1 MQKHANESVSLQRKS
16 MKTERGRS
24 STLLTEKIRYATFDQ
39 MISGF
44 NTDVQH
50 EGNVYHVQ
58 TEDCGVDHA
67 VFESLVYVGGTI
79 VAKKRTPYSE
89 QLSTG
94 ATEDAIASLL
104 KRQHQVMIAAIKAG
118 RIDDLIHHS
127 KRQHAGKTQ
136 LLGSLPPDAP
146 VAPIQSNHA
155 PLTNEIKPAVR
166 DQAEPTPPTDSDVS
180 ETSRRVASWAPKN
193 DSKKEPA
200 GRRSAGLDLDQVV
213 SDYLSRSAQQQKM
226 ELKVLTP
233 EVFTAGK
240 SVGLRVLVS
249 CGGKAESDAVVTI
262 KVIGTAFK
270 PKVYIGRSATD
281 GVASFNLAIP
291 AFTAGTAAIVIESQ
305 SKRGRG
311 EVKQL
316 IRRS

>member
-1 MQKHANESVSLQRKS
+1 MLL
-16 MKTERGRS
+16 S
-24 STLLTEKIRYATFDQ
+24 SK

-50 EGNVYHVQ
+50 EGHVYHVQ
-58 TEDCGVDHA
+58 TEDCGVDNLA
-67 VFESLVYVGGTI
+67 FESLVYVGGTV

-89 QLSTG
+89 QLGPG
-94 ATEDAIASLL
+94 APDEVIASLL
-104 KRQHQVMIAAIKAG
+104 KRQHHVMIAAIKAG
-118 RIDDLIHHS
+118 RIEDLIRHS
-127 KRQHAGKTQ
+127 AKEQTGKTQ
-136 LLGSLPPDAP
+136 GLGSITPAAP
-146 VAPIQSNHA
+146 GLVAQNSPA
-155 PLTNEIKPAVR
+155 NEKKPAVKDEAR
-166 DQAEPTPPTDSDVS
+166 PEPLNGSSAAEINRAAS
-180 ETSRRVASWAPKN
+180 SRAPEQNSSKASARP
-193 DSKKEPA
+193 
-200 GRRSAGLDLDQVV
+200 RSAGLDLDQVV
-213 SDYLSRSAQQQKM
+213 SDYLTRNAQQQKF

-270 PKVYIGRSATD
+270 PQVYIGRSAMD
-281 GVASFNLAIP
+281 GVASFSLAIP
-291 AFTAGTAAIVIESQ
+291 AFTAGTAAIVIEGQ

-311 EVKQL
+311 DVKQL

>member
-1 MQKHANESVSLQRKS
+1 MLL
-16 MKTERGRS
+16 
-24 STLLTEKIRYATFDQ
+24 STV

-50 EGNVYHVQ
+50 EGHVYHVQ
-58 TEDCGVDHA
+58 TEDCGLDNPA
-67 VFESLVYVGGTI
+67 FESLVYIGGTI
-79 VAKKRTPYSE
+79 VAKKRTPYSA

-118 RIDDLIHHS
+118 RIEDLIHHTA
-127 KRQHAGKTQ
+127 KQQTGKTQ
-136 LLGSLPPDAP
+136 LLGSLGPEAPP
-146 VAPIQSNHA
+146 APIHA
-155 PLTNEIKPAVR
+155 NQVPFANEKKPAVR
-166 DQAEPTPPTDSDVS
+166 DQTDSALPMEGAIIETSQPTAVS
-180 ETSRRVASWAPKN
+180 EHKHN
-193 DSKKEPA
+193 SKKEP
-200 GRRSAGLDLDQVV
+200 GRPRSAGLDLDQVV
-213 SDYLSRSAQQQKM
+213 SEYLSRSAQQQKM

-233 EVFTAGK
+233 DVFTAGK
-240 SVGLRVLVS
+240 SVALRVLVS
-249 CGGKAESDAVVTI
+249 CGGKAERDAVVTI

-270 PKVYIGRSATD
+270 PQVYIGRSATD
-281 GVASFNLAIP
+281 GVASFSLAIP

>member
-1 MQKHANESVSLQRKS
+1 MLL
-16 MKTERGRS
+16 
-24 STLLTEKIRYATFDQ
+24 STG

-50 EGNVYHVQ
+50 EGHIYHVQ
-58 TEDCGVDHA
+58 TEDCGVDNPA
-67 VFESLVYVGGTI
+67 FESLVYIGGTI

-118 RIDDLIHHS
+118 RINDLIRHS
-127 KRQHAGKTQ
+127 AKQQTGKTQ
-136 LLGSLPPDAP
+136 LLGSLAP
-146 VAPIQSNHA
+146 EAPEMPIRANRA
-155 PLTNEIKPAVR
+155 PSTNDWKPAVS
-166 DQAEPTPPTDSDVS
+166 DQADLAPAKDAVVIEASPPAVSDPPRK
-180 ETSRRVASWAPKN
+180 T
-193 DSKKEPA
+193 SKKEPA
-200 GRRSAGLDLDQVV
+200 GPRSGGLDLDQVV
-213 SDYLSRSAQQQKM
+213 SDYLSRNAQQQKL

-233 EVFTAGK
+233 DVFTAGK

-270 PKVYIGRSATD
+270 PQVYIGRSAMD
-281 GVASFNLAIP
+281 GVASFSLAIP
-291 AFTAGTAAIVIESQ
+291 AFTAGTAAIVIEGQ

>member
-1 MQKHANESVSLQRKS
+1 MLLS
-16 MKTERGRS
+16 TE
-24 STLLTEKIRYATFDQ
+24 

-50 EGNVYHVQ
+50 EGHVYHVQ
-58 TEDCGVDHA
+58 TEDCGVDNPA
-67 VFESLVYVGGTI
+67 FESLVYVGGTI
-79 VAKKRTPYSE
+79 VVKKRTPYSE

-118 RIDDLIHHS
+118 RIEDLINHS
-127 KRQHAGKTQ
+127 ARQQTGKTQ
-136 LLGSLPPDAP
+136 LLGSLGPAVPG
-146 VAPIQSNHA
+146 APIRTNQV
-155 PLTNEIKPAVR
+155 PMTNERKPAVR
-166 DQAEPTPPTDSDVS
+166 DQADLMPPKHGAVS
-180 ETSRRVASWAPKN
+180 ETSRPVASDAPRQN
-193 DSKKEPA
+193 SKKEPA
-200 GRRSAGLDLDQVV
+200 GPRSAGLDLDQVV
-213 SDYLSRSAQQQKM
+213 SDYLVRNAQQQKM
-226 ELKVLTP
+226 ELKVLAP

-249 CGGKAESDAVVTI
+249 CGGRAESDAVVTI

-270 PKVYIGRSATD
+270 PQVYIGRSATD
-281 GVASFNLAIP
+281 GVASFSLAIP
-291 AFTAGTAAIVIESQ
+291 AFTAGTAAIVIEGQ